1 MSLDNTTADRLLFLI
16 KQRGPLLAAEI
27 AAALG
32 VTHEAVRQHLVRL
45 EAEQL
50 VRAEAE
56 RNGVGRPAKRWHLT
70 SAGHGRF
77 PDSHADLALAL
88 IRTVADEFGEAALDR
103 LIERREAATRE
114 DYATALA
121 GSANLAERVRRLAD
135 LRSRD
140 GYMAAWMPAPGGG
153 FLLVEN
159 HCPIC
164 AAATLCQGFCRAELA
179 LFRSLLGTSVERVE
193 HIPLGARRC
202 AYHIR
207 PEETLDGLDR
217 SAVAD

>member
-1 MSLDNTTADRLLFLI
+1 MILDNTTADRLLFLI
-16 KQRGPLLAAEI
+16 KQHGPLLGSEI

-45 EAEQL
+45 EADRL
-50 VRAEAE
+50 VAPVAE
-56 RNGVGRPAKRWHLT
+56 RNGVGRPARRWHLT

-77 PDSHADLALAL
+77 PDTHADLALAL

-103 LIERREAATRE
+103 LIERREAATRAE
-114 DYATALA
+114 YAAALS
-121 GSANLAERVRRLAD
+121 GSADLKERVRRLAE

-140 GYMAAWMPAPGGG
+140 GYMAAWAEAPEGG

-164 AAATLCQGFCRAELA
+164 AAAMLCQGFCRAELG
-179 LFRSLLGTSVERVE
+179 LFRTLLGVRVERVE

-202 AYHIR
+202 AYHISV
-207 PEETLDGLDR
+207 EERKDGLDR
-217 SAVAD
+217 STVAD